1 MCDRER
7 EALPRSARGLEGA
20 LVKESAFMCA
30 LKRGRPRRRGRRGG
44 EGEEGW
50 GGVNGCAIASSQ
62 ETSKKNTHIVP
73 STHTQSVTH
82 TVP

>member
-1 MCDRER
+1 MCVEEGEAEEER
-7 EALPRSARGLEGA
+7 EE
-20 LVKESAFMCA
+20 
-30 LKRGRPRRRGRRGG
+30 RGG
-44 EGEEGW
+44 GGGGV